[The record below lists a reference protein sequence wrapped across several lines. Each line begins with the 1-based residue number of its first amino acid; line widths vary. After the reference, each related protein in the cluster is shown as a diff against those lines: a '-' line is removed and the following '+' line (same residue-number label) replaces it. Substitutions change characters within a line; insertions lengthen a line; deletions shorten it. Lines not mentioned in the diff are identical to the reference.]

1 MDKSVLNNEYKI
13 SIIMPVYNTEQYF
26 DRCIQSVLDQSYKN
40 IELIVVDDCSPGNI
54 RDMIQEYLALDTRV
68 SFISHEKNEGL
79 FKARLTGAK
88 RASGDYIA
96 FIDSD
101 DYVSMDYYHTLL
113 DRAVAEQADITIGHT
128 VHQEQNGYKFI
139 YNLHDACFHFDKLE
153 GDVVRKRFYSQ
164 RGQCYAWHTVWNKLY
179 SKKLWDQCVPYYN
192 QIDRHVIMTEDIA
205 FSSVLFYFA
214 ASVATTANDAYFY
227 CANDNASTN
236 AENISMKKFEKNMA
250 DISTVFNFVE
260 KFLEDQKAAEDIIGD
275 FHEFRRLYARLWN
288 NIPKYQLTAVD
299 AIKGSKMM
307 KDFCADESTCAQK
320 DDHFFSSIQTEWNGG
335 LESIKER
342 ILKSKDKYI
351 SFDIFDTLIKRPFL
365 DPTDLFD
372 LIDRE
377 FEQFVPSS
385 LKFRKIRTESENIA
399 RRRYGSTNPDW
410 QDITIYEIYQVM
422 SEVYHISKDITD
434 KLLEREKALELE
446 FCSVRNSGRELYEA
460 ALISG
465 KQIVIISDMY
475 LDKETIAKILDKNG
489 YREYSYLYVSSESRL
504 TKYSGSLYKHVC
516 RELKIDQSTHVYHI
530 GDTWQNDYINSQKNG
545 FEPILIPK
553 AREIFENK
561 IQGVTTN
568 HCATI
573 GINSN
578 GNIVDK
584 VKQYQSIGLGCMYAV
599 VCNKYFD
606 NPYRSFNSESDL
618 NADPYF
624 IGFYTLG
631 MHLVG
636 LSKWITEECRIR
648 GSETIHF
655 LARDGY
661 MPMKAYEIL
670 NTADGNVPKAN
681 YMYASR
687 KSVMTGMIKSLTD
700 FYDLP
705 VEYRNH
711 SPKTLLKVLEFASAG
726 IGDTEKEEIYK
737 RYKIVYNKTFELRED
752 YLRFID
758 IFLEHIYDE
767 DKYRES
773 YVLAKEYYSQI
784 QRQDIAFDMGYS
796 GRIQKA
802 ISELVGRGVDVLF
815 VHSDNDM
822 AAKMSRMGQFEIVNY
837 YDFVPCIS
845 GLLREHMLSDYQEGC
860 VGFKRVQGKV
870 EPVLKSE
877 EKTVQDIMII
887 GMIQKGALD
896 FIKCMKKYFGE
907 YLEYIPFR
915 YTESSMPFEG
925 YLKNSKEIDRKIF
938 AASYFEDFVYGAA
951 EKINIEQFIFNY
963 YGNTTYTNEI
973 NETGEQFFI
982 QCIKNKGKLTRAL
995 ILFMLD
1001 KEVFSKKMANEL
1013 RTKPVLYRF
1022 GKWVWNLRKKREQ

>member
-648 GSETIHF
+648 GLETIHF

-670 NTADGNVPKAN
+670 NTADGNAPKAN

-687 KSVMTGMIKSLTD
+687 KSVMAGMIKSLTD

-711 SPKTLLKVLEFASAG
+711 SPKTLLKILEFASAG

-773 YVLAKEYYSQI
+773 YALAKEYYSQI
-784 QRQDIAFDMGYS
+784 QRQDITFDMGYS

-877 EKTVQDIMII
+877 EKTVQDIVII

-995 ILFMLD
+995 IFFMLD

>member
-907 YLEYIPFR
+907 YLEYISFR
-915 YTESSMPFEG
+915 HTESSMPFEG
-925 YLKNSKEIDRKIF
+925 YLKSAKGIDRKIF

-951 EKINIEQFIFNY
+951 EKINIEQFICEY
-963 YGNTTYTNEI
+963 YGNVTDI
-973 NETGEQFFI
+973 NETNVAGDRFFS
-982 QCIKNKGKLTRAL
+982 QCIKNKGKVARAL
-995 ILFMLD
+995 IFFMLD
-1001 KEVFSKKMANEL
+1001 KEVFSRKMANEL
-1013 RTKPVLYRF
+1013 RDKSVLYRL
-1022 GKWVWNLRKKREQ
+1022 GKWFWRIYKK